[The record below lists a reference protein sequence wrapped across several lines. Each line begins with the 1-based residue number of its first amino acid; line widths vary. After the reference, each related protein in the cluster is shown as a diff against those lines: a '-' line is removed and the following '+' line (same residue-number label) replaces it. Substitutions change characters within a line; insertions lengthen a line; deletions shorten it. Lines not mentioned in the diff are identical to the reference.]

1 MTKLDVTAQARE
13 AYDEAFFEAQEA
25 GLSHEKAANKAE
37 EAYQA
42 VIEAAYDE
50 AMEKEKGEV

>member
-13 AYDEAFFEAQEA
+13 AYDEAFFEAQEI
-25 GLSHEKAANKAE
+25 GLSYEEAANKAD

-42 VIEAAYDE
+42 VIEAAINR
-50 AMEKEKGEV
+50 AMEEAI